1 MTKRELILEEALS
14 EFCENDYKNA
24 SVNQIIAKAGSSKGT
39 FYYYFKDK
47 EDLYI
52 TLVKEAFQKKMKV
65 LSSIHTDDFFEFL
78 MWQAKSGIAFS
89 KEYPRYYLLSRQFA
103 KEVGNPIFQRILGEV
118 SGQSGEDQFAKQLER
133 AYLNNQIHPDFP
145 KEFVA
150 KMVASLLDVLNDW
163 NGKECM
169 SIEQMEEKLLLI
181 IQVLERGIR
190 NAKD

>member
-78 MWQAKSGIAFS
+78 MWHAKSGIAFS
-89 KEYPRYYLLSRQFA
+89 TEYPR
-103 KEVGNPIFQRILGEV
+103 
-118 SGQSGEDQFAKQLER
+118 
-133 AYLNNQIHPDFP
+133 
-145 KEFVA
+145 
-150 KMVASLLDVLNDW
+150 
-163 NGKECM
+163 
-169 SIEQMEEKLLLI
+169 
-181 IQVLERGIR
+181 
-190 NAKD
+190 